1 MPSARPSNYQSLDQ
15 KIFELLD
22 DTWRT
27 AAEVRR
33 LLGVGSAFD
42 VAQSLDRL
50 WEVRRIEKDAVLA
63 VAGGGR
69 KGGGGELHFVR
80 FRRKREAKTLPDSV
94 TP

>member
-1 MPSARPSNYQSLDQ
+1 MPSARPSSYQSFDQ

-27 AAEVRR
+27 AAAVRR
-33 LLGVGSAFD
+33 LFGSGSAFD
-42 VAQSLDRL
+42 VAQALDRL
-50 WEVRRIEKDAVLA
+50 WEVGRIEKDAVLA
-63 VAGGGR
+63 VAGAGR

-80 FRRKREAKTLPDSV
+80 FKRKQEAKTMPDSV